1 MTKPIDPLAEARA
14 AIAAVPVWFH
24 VMELG
29 PDLVTPG
36 VYDLRPH
43 LGAYGFPASLEGAS
57 VLDVGASDGFF
68 SFHFEGLGA
77 REVVAV
83 EPRSVFDLD
92 YPTEF
97 AATRRREL
105 DEATIADLDRR
116 ELHEPFDV
124 AARLLDSRVE
134 RLLCTLSQL
143 PEHLDRTFDLVF
155 CGDVIQH
162 LRDPI
167 GGLETLRR
175 YVAPEGKLILSS
187 TVDLSLDESYAL
199 FKGDAENASWWVPS
213 RAGLLRMLAAAGF
226 RDPTWSGDFPVHR
239 QAAPDQRGTIGV
251 AHATV

>member
-1 MTKPIDPLAEARA
+1 MTSAEEARA

-24 VMELG
+24 VMDLG

-43 LGAYGFPASLEGAS
+43 LGAYGFPASLEGKT

-68 SFHFEGLGA
+68 SFHFERLGA

-92 YPTEF
+92 YPDAF
-97 AATRRREL
+97 AEAKRREL
-105 DEATIADLDRR
+105 DDDAVAALNRR
-116 ELHEPFDV
+116 ELHEAFEV
-124 AARLLDSRVE
+124 AAGLLDSRVE
-134 RLLCTLSQL
+134 RLLCSLRQL

-167 GGLETLRR
+167 GGIEILRR
-175 YVAPEGKLILSS
+175 YVAPGGGLILSS

-199 FKGDAENASWWVPS
+199 FKGDARHASWWIPS
-213 RAGLLRMLAAAGF
+213 RAGLLRMLSAAGF
-226 RDPTWSGDFPVHR
+226 GQVSWSGDFPVHR
-239 QAAPDQRGTIGV
+239 EAAPDEEGTIGV
-251 AHATV
+251 AHAAP